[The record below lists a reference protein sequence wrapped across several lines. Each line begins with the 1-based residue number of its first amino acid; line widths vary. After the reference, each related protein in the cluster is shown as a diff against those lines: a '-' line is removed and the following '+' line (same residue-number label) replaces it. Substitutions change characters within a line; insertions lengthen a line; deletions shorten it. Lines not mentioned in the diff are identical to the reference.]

1 MPQVRKIN
9 VSVTCSTGEN
19 PLFLILCTQIERCVL
34 ILGGWNRGNVCPLL
48 LTHLALFLPLV
59 SVPDPKPTPA
69 RITFSIMC
77 VILEAIYT
85 PDEVWG
91 RDYSASISVALIM
104 QATEASVRVLEWRH
118 ASVALLIGLLI
129 ANIMADLFASAQPA
143 LLYLVP
149 CTLIPLLGKAVL
161 QVSSP

>member
-1 MPQVRKIN
+1 
-9 VSVTCSTGEN
+9 
-19 PLFLILCTQIERCVL
+19 
-34 ILGGWNRGNVCPLL
+34 
-48 LTHLALFLPLV
+48 
-59 SVPDPKPTPA
+59 
-69 RITFSIMC
+69 
-77 VILEAIYT
+77 
-85 PDEVWG
+85 
-91 RDYSASISVALIM
+91 M
-104 QATEASVRVLEWRH
+104 QATEASVRVLEWCH